1 MISRIEPLPSGA
13 AGPISVLHRACFPG
27 DPWDAG
33 AIEQIMGI
41 SGFFGL
47 IGWEKNDPVGFA
59 LALAL
64 GEEAEIVSL
73 GVLPDHRRC
82 GIGSA
87 ILDAVCG
94 QARLRGAG
102 RVVLEVAWDNGAACA
117 LYAGRGFTVVG
128 RRRNYY
134 RRAER
139 LVDALRLEVQ
149 LPTAPLA
156 T

>member
-1 MISRIEPLPSGA
+1 
-13 AGPISVLHRACFPG
+13 
-27 DPWDAG
+27 
-33 AIEQIMGI
+33 
-41 SGFFGL
+41 
-47 IGWEKNDPVGFA
+47 

-73 GVLPDHRRC
+73 GVLSDYRRC
-82 GIGSA
+82 GIGTT

-94 QARLRGAG
+94 EARSRGVE
-102 RVVLEVAWDNGAACA
+102 RVVLEMASDNEAARA

-139 LVDALRLEVQ
+139 SVDALILRVRF
-149 LPTAPLA
+149 PTASPG